1 MKRVLLFVVL
11 VFLSM
16 GVAHADMLSDLL
28 SHKDD
33 KIGVYHYGRKLGI
46 SDTVVEAL
54 LEMYDYWYK
63 EGRRAARKDMEIMD
77 VYRTYDAYKEG
88 TKYARETGE
97 RTSECVNPRYKDMFY
112 QVPRR
117 GFAHGYY
124 SIYNPNLKIMND

>member
-1 MKRVLLFVVL
+1 MKRFIFLLLIIFCV
-11 VFLSM
+11 S
-16 GVAHADMLSDLL
+16 GVAHGDVLSDLL
-28 SHKDD
+28 SHRDD
-33 KIGVYHYGRKLGI
+33 KIGVYLYGRKLGI

-54 LEMYDYWYK
+54 VDMYEYWYK
-63 EGRRAARKDMEIMD
+63 EGRKAARKDMEIMD

-88 TKYARETGE
+88 TKNAKETGV